1 MFETSMPSCPVCL
14 STRRTV
20 GLSRRR
26 KRSCPGT
33 TTCTTTT
40 SESSTRTRYVIEWNV
55 ASYSFNYPLPFL
67 QLLLLSMAS
76 LFLGSVLLWR
86 YLFRI
91 NLVAIVILN
100 VLCVSLFFRYLEC
113 NRRLEFENIERT
125 KSLTTAPNPCDRT
138 TSFMFLSNYD
148 SQKCTDYMM
157 WVNQMLIVFVSRYF
171 EISSPLQVNSRSRT
185 SVLRSHWGHCGFC
198 LGTPPEALHKIH
210 GQHWNLC
217 RHFVW

>member
-1 MFETSMPSCPVCL
+1 
-14 STRRTV
+14 
-20 GLSRRR
+20 
-26 KRSCPGT
+26 
-33 TTCTTTT
+33 
-40 SESSTRTRYVIEWNV
+40 
-55 ASYSFNYPLPFL
+55 
-67 QLLLLSMAS
+67 MAS

-157 WVNQMLIVFVSRYF
+157 
-171 EISSPLQVNSRSRT
+171 
-185 SVLRSHWGHCGFC
+185 
-198 LGTPPEALHKIH
+198 
-210 GQHWNLC
+210 
-217 RHFVW
+217 